1 MDTIKHTNIEV
12 YFVLLHVT
20 LLYFSDIS
28 FFFFFQIEGLW
39 QQCKSIGATLPTLVA
54 PFAFQCSIL
63 VIFEFF
69 KSSTSKNIMTHWRL
83 KWWLAIFSNKEFL
96 NKVCI
101 YFVLRHNAIALRVQY
116 NVNITFICTRKQ
128 KACATCFI
136 AIFTLLRWSEIEHV
150 IFSRYA
156 YIYNGS
162 TREEEKK

>member
-1 MDTIKHTNIEV
+1 MS
-12 YFVLLHVT
+12 
-20 LLYFSDIS
+20 LYCTFQIFL

-101 YFVLRHNAIALRVQY
+101 YFILRHNAIALRVQY